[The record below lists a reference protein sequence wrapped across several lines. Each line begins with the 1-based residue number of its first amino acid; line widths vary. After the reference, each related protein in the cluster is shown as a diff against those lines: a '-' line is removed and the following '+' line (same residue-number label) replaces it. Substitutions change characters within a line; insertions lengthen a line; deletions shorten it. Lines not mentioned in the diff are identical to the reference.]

1 MSHLHVFSLLTAEE
15 IANSPT
21 QRDGWSASKE
31 ESVRKKAARIIYET
45 SKKYV
50 YPMSAGTAAM
60 AVTLFVRFYSRKSM
74 VSNHPFVIALA
85 SLFLAGKLNDEPRS
99 LNSLMVEMLKQWY
112 GRTNPELRE
121 MLADPEK
128 VEGLRNTTVDAEQ
141 VLMITLE
148 FDLNVDLLVSTVA
161 TVVKHTAAL
170 EPLRSKKVQQF
181 YINLCNDAMLRDS
194 TLVLQ
199 YSAKDIAL
207 AICNFYFKFAK
218 NVQAPEMTEDGKYW
232 YEEQGLSVAACEEI
246 YNRFVTKL
254 YVAMGSKG
262 QKERK
267 EISIQESNVD
277 MGESSKATMTALVST
292 TGKMSPRP
300 DVPSPGR
307 TSGVD
312 STESPGKRAR
322 AIIDDTSRKRE
333 EPYLEETQALTELNY
348 GASQG
353 GFEQIQLGTVAV
365 DDDDESLEEG
375 EIR

>member
-1 MSHLHVFSLLTAEE
+1 M
-15 IANSPT
+15 
-21 QRDGWSASKE
+21 
-31 ESVRKKAARIIYET
+31 
-45 SKKYV
+45 
-50 YPMSAGTAAM
+50 
-60 AVTLFVRFYSRKSM
+60 
-74 VSNHPFVIALA
+74 IALA

-112 GRTNPELRE
+112 GRMNPELRE
-121 MLADPEK
+121 MLADPKK

-148 FDLNVDLLVSTVA
+148 FDLNVDLLVTTVA
-161 TVVKHTAAL
+161 SVVKHTAAL

-218 NVQAPEMTEDGKYW
+218 HVQAPEMTEDGKYW

-254 YVAMGSKG
+254 YVAMGPKG
-262 QKERK
+262 QKETK
-267 EISIQESNVD
+267 ESANEESNVD

-292 TGKMSPRP
+292 AGKVRSPGP
-300 DVPSPGR
+300 DLPSPGR

-312 STESPGKRAR
+312 STESPSKRAR

-333 EPYLEETQALTELNY
+333 EPYLEETQALTELQY

-353 GFEQIQLGTVAV
+353 GFEQIQSEKAIL
-365 DDDDESLEEG
+365 DEEDNESLEEG

>member
-1 MSHLHVFSLLTAEE
+1 VSPGLLLLRIAAE
-15 IANSPT
+15 
-21 QRDGWSASKE
+21 
-31 ESVRKKAARIIYET
+31 
-45 SKKYV
+45 
-50 YPMSAGTAAM
+50 
-60 AVTLFVRFYSRKSM
+60 RFTISQLYT
-74 VSNHPFVIALA
+74 VVQVVALA

-99 LNSLMVEMLKQWY
+99 LKSLMVEMLKQWY
-112 GRTNPELRE
+112 GRMNPELRE

-128 VEGLRNTTVDAEQ
+128 VTGLRNTTVDAEQ

-148 FDLNVDLLVSTVA
+148 FDLNVDLLVTTVA
-161 TVVKHTAAL
+161 SVVKHTAAL
-170 EPLRSKKVQQF
+170 APLRSKKVQQF

-218 NVQAPEMTEDGKYW
+218 HVQAPEMTEDGRYW

-254 YVAMGSKG
+254 YVAMGPKG
-262 QKERK
+262 QKEAK
-267 EISIQESNVD
+267 ESLNEESNID
-277 MGESSKATMTALVST
+277 MGDSSKATMTALVST
-292 TGKMSPRP
+292 AGKASPRP
-300 DVPSPGR
+300 EVPSPGG

-312 STESPGKRAR
+312 STESPSKRAR

-353 GFEQIQLGTVAV
+353 VFEEIQLREKAMP
-365 DDDDESLEEG
+365 DEDEESLEEG

>member
-1 MSHLHVFSLLTAEE
+1 ML
-15 IANSPT
+15 
-21 QRDGWSASKE
+21 SAQFFC
-31 ESVRKKAARIIYET
+31 
-45 SKKYV
+45 
-50 YPMSAGTAAM
+50 
-60 AVTLFVRFYSRKSM
+60 FV
-74 VSNHPFVIALA
+74 VQVIALA

-112 GRTNPELRE
+112 GRMNPELRE
-121 MLADPEK
+121 MLADPKK

-148 FDLNVDLLVSTVA
+148 FDLNVDLLVTTVA
-161 TVVKHTAAL
+161 SVVKHTAAL
-170 EPLRSKKVQQF
+170 APLRSKKVQQF

-199 YSAKDIAL
+199 YSAKNIAL

-218 NVQAPEMTEDGKYW
+218 HVQAPEMTEDGKYW
-232 YEEQGLSVAACEEI
+232 YEEQGLSVADCEEI

-262 QKERK
+262 PKDTKESAN
-267 EISIQESNVD
+267 EESNVD

-292 TGKMSPRP
+292 AGKTSPPRP
-300 DVPSPGR
+300 YLPSPGR
-307 TSGVD
+307 ISGVD
-312 STESPGKRAR
+312 SRESPSKRAR

-353 GFEQIQLGTVAV
+353 GFEQTQSEKAIV
-365 DDDDESLEEG
+365 DQEDNESLEEG